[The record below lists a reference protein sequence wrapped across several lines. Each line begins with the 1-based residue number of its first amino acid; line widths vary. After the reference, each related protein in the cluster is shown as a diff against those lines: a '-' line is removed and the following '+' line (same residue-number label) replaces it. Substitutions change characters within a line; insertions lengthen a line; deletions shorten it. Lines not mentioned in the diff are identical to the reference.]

1 MTGEPWQRKD
11 SDRWRQR
18 RHIERAKN
26 SFQSPWL
33 CSCSRRRRGV
43 GDQPGKKN
51 PDVIL
56 RDLGL
61 PAGDG
66 YVVMERLG
74 NIESLA
80 LVPIIV
86 LTAREE
92 EFHKQTIAAGGS
104 ESVFP
109 EARRPRR
116 AFGRC

>member
-1 MTGEPWQRKD
+1 VSAVSQ
-11 SDRWRQR
+11 
-18 RHIERAKN
+18 AK
-26 SFQSPWL
+26 
-33 CSCSRRRRGV
+33 
-43 GDQPGKKN
+43 KEN

-92 EFHKQTIAAGGS
+92 EFHKQRC
-104 ESVFP
+104 
-109 EARRPRR
+109 RRERKRFSRSPSTTACFWPLLIRSLMDRSLCSHRR
-116 AFGRC
+116 FETCEIPDRKTRE

>member
-1 MTGEPWQRKD
+1 VSAISQ
-11 SDRWRQR
+11 
-18 RHIERAKN
+18 AK
-26 SFQSPWL
+26 
-33 CSCSRRRRGV
+33 
-43 GDQPGKKN
+43 KEN

-61 PAGDG
+61 SAGDG

-92 EFHKQTIAAGGS
+92 EFHKQLSLQAGAKAFFQKPVDHGVLLAAVDQIVDGPIS
-104 ESVFP
+104 MQPS
-109 EARRPRR
+109 AI
-116 AFGRC
+116 

>member
-1 MTGEPWQRKD
+1 VSAVSQ
-11 SDRWRQR
+11 
-18 RHIERAKN
+18 AK
-26 SFQSPWL
+26 
-33 CSCSRRRRGV
+33 
-43 GDQPGKKN
+43 KEN

-92 EFHKQTIAAGGS
+92 EFHKQLSLQAG
-104 ESVFP
+104 
-109 EARRPRR
+109 AK
-116 AFGRC
+116 AFFQKLVDHGVLLTAVDQIVDGPISMQPSAI